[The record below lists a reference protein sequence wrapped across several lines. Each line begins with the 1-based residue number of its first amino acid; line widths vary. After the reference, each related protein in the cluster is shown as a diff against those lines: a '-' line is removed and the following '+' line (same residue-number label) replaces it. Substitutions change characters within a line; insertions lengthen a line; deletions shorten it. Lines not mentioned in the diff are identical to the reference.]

1 MEAESNKEIRV
12 LALSD
17 HLGYADGRSHGG
29 TTYFKSVFP
38 ELAGEGV
45 RLTACFM
52 AAPHPAADA
61 LRGRGVK
68 TIFLNRHKFDPRVV
82 PDVKK
87 IIREEKIQ
95 ILHLASYKSHFI
107 GRLAALKRGV
117 RTVVHFHDSVKMP
130 FHIRLLQMSVSG
142 KTDAAVAASKYI
154 IDYAVKDYGLSSG
167 IISVLNNPINIG
179 EFNRPHPGFRDSLY
193 RELGLSPEKKL
204 IAVIGRLD
212 IIKGQDHMIR
222 AMPMI
227 LEKDESAVLLLAGEG
242 RKYTE
247 YRALAEKLGVSAA
260 VRFAGHRNDIPRLLS
275 AVELVAVPSVHREA
289 GPFSAMEAAAAG
301 KPVVIYDIA
310 DGSGVVR
317 DGYNGIVV
325 PAGDIKGLAEA
336 VACLL
341 GDREKHERMAEGA
354 LLRAKNFDMRAHVKK
369 LACIY
374 RSLI

>member
-1 MEAESNKEIRV
+1 MGAEDKKEIRV

-38 ELAGEGV
+38 ELAREGV

-52 AAPHPAADA
+52 AAPHPAAEA
-61 LRGRGVK
+61 LRSRGVR
-68 TIFLNRHKFDPRVV
+68 TVFLNRHKLDPRVLF
-82 PDVKK
+82 DVKK
-87 IIREEKIQ
+87 IIGEEKIQ
-95 ILHLASYKSHFI
+95 VLHLASYKSHFI
-107 GRLAALKRGV
+107 GRLSALKRGV

-130 FHIRLLQMSVSG
+130 RFIRFLQLAAAG
-142 KTDAAVAASKYI
+142 KTDAAVVASKYI
-154 IDYAVKDYGLSSG
+154 IDYAVKDYGLSPG
-167 IISVLNNPINIG
+167 IISVLNNPIDLN
-179 EFNRPHPGFRDSLY
+179 EFSRNYPGFREMLCN
-193 RELGLSPEKKL
+193 ELGLSPESKL

-212 IIKGQDHMIR
+212 EIKGQDHMVR
-222 AMPMI
+222 AMSMI

-242 RKYTE
+242 RKYAE
-247 YRALAEKLGVSAA
+247 YRALAEKLGVAGS

-275 AVELVAVPSVHREA
+275 AVELVVVPSVHREA

-310 DGSGVVR
+310 DGSGVVS

-325 PAGDIKGLAEA
+325 PAGNIKGLAEA
-336 VACLL
+336 VAGLL
-341 GDREKHERMAEGA
+341 GDREKYRMMSARAHCRAE
-354 LLRAKNFDMRAHVKK
+354 NFDMRAHVKK
-369 LACIY
+369 LASIY